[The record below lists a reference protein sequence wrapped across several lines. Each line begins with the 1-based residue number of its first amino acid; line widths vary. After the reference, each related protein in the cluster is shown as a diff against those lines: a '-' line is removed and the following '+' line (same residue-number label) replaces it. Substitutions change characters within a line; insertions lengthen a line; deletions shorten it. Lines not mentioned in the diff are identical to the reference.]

1 MKLLSTMLLLTATAF
16 SAQTRPDLS
25 GVWVAVT
32 PQDEEFRH
40 LEVKQDPATL
50 TEIRGAGVGLHTFTY
65 KLDGTETRTATPS
78 HDKEIVSVT
87 TAKWEG
93 ASLVLTNAM
102 TFPAGNKATIRQVWS
117 LDADKQLVTEL
128 TRRTDRDDA
137 TATPNAIRV
146 VYKKK

>member
-1 MKLLSTMLLLTATAF
+1 MALLAVTTF

-32 PQDEEFRH
+32 PQDEEFQQ
-40 LEVKQDPATL
+40 LQVKQDAATL
-50 TEIRGAGVGLHTFTY
+50 TEIRGAGAGLHTFTY
-65 KLDGTETRTATPS
+65 KLDGTDTRTATPS
-78 HDKEIVSVT
+78 HDKEIVLVT

-93 ASLVLTNAM
+93 GSLVLTNTM
-102 TFPAGNKATIRQVWS
+102 TFPAGNKTIIRQVWS
-117 LDADKQLVTEL
+117 LDSDKQLVTEM

-137 TATPNAIRV
+137 ATPPKAMRI